1 MGACVLESF
10 EIEKIL
16 DMETCWYVMRGVAD
30 PPAAHSLALTRVTNP
45 GTLVPRMS
53 TAFASSQLSAALFGQ
68 TRRAILALLYGHPD
82 ESYYLRQL
90 VRSAG
95 VGLGAAQREVKRLS
109 DAGIIRRT
117 VSGNQV
123 FYQAN
128 PDCPIYGELKGLIVK
143 TSGVAD
149 VLQAALVPL
158 AAQIRVAFIYGS
170 VAKLAQRNGSDVDV
184 MVVGEPTF
192 GEVVSAVGNA
202 QETLARE
209 VNPTVYSPAEFRSK
223 LKAGHHFL
231 TAVIGS
237 EKLFLIGDER
247 ELARLGAKRLGK
259 PA

>member
-1 MGACVLESF
+1 
-10 EIEKIL
+10 
-16 DMETCWYVMRGVAD
+16 
-30 PPAAHSLALTRVTNP
+30 
-45 GTLVPRMS
+45 MS
-53 TAFASSQLSAALFGQ
+53 TDFVGSVLSAALFGQ
-68 TRRAILALLYGHPD
+68 TRRAILALLYSHPD
-82 ESYYLRQL
+82 QLYYLRNL

-128 PDCPIYGELKGLIVK
+128 PECPVFRELKGLMVK
-143 TSGVAD
+143 TTGVAD
-149 VLQAALVPL
+149 VLRAALAPL
-158 AAQIRVAFIYGS
+158 AVLIRLAFIYGS

-192 GEVVSAVGNA
+192 GEIVSALGPA

-209 VNPTVYSPAEFRSK
+209 INPTVYSLAEFRSK
-223 LKAGHHFL
+223 FKAGHHFL
-231 TAVIGS
+231 TDVIGG
-237 EKLFLIGDER
+237 EKVFLIGDEH

>member
-1 MGACVLESF
+1 
-10 EIEKIL
+10 
-16 DMETCWYVMRGVAD
+16 
-30 PPAAHSLALTRVTNP
+30 
-45 GTLVPRMS
+45 MS
-53 TAFASSQLSAALFGQ
+53 TAPASSQLSAALFGK
-68 TRRAILALLYGHPD
+68 TRRAILASLFSHPD
-82 ESYYLRQL
+82 QSYHLRQL

-123 FYQAN
+123 LYQAN
-128 PDCPIYGELKGLIVK
+128 PECPIYGELKGLMVK
-143 TSGVAD
+143 TTGVAD
-149 VLQAALVPL
+149 VLRAALAPL

-170 VAKLAQRNGSDVDV
+170 VAELAQRNGSDVDV
-184 MVVGEPTF
+184 MVIGEPSF

-209 VNPTVYSPAEFRSK
+209 VNPTVYSPNEFRSK
-223 LKAGHHFL
+223 LRAGHHFL
-231 TAVIGS
+231 TAVIES
-237 EKLFLIGDER
+237 KKLFLIGDEH

>member
-1 MGACVLESF
+1 
-10 EIEKIL
+10 
-16 DMETCWYVMRGVAD
+16 MR
-30 PPAAHSLALTRVTNP
+30 SLTRVTNP
-45 GTLVPRMS
+45 ETLVPRMS
-53 TAFASSQLSAALFGQ
+53 TVFASSQLSAALFGQ
-68 TRRAILALLYGHPD
+68 TRRAILALLFGHPD
-82 ESYYLRQL
+82 QSYYLRQL

-95 VGLGAAQREVKRLS
+95 LGLGAAQREVKRLS
-109 DAGIIRRT
+109 EAGIIRRT
-117 VSGNQV
+117 VNGNQV

-128 PDCPIYGELKGLIVK
+128 PDCPIYGELKGLMVK

-149 VLQAALVPL
+149 VLRAALVPL
-158 AAQIRVAFIYGS
+158 AGQIRVAFIYGS
-170 VAKLAQRNGSDVDV
+170 VAKLAQKSGSDVDV

-209 VNPTVYSPAEFRSK
+209 VNPTVYSPTEFRSK

>member
-1 MGACVLESF
+1 MLTVVTY
-10 EIEKIL
+10 L
-16 DMETCWYVMRGVAD
+16 DTI
-30 PPAAHSLALTRVTNP
+30 
-45 GTLVPRMS
+45 VPIMS
-53 TAFASSQLSAALFGQ
+53 TAFAGSVLSAALFGQ
-68 TRRAILALLYGHPD
+68 TRRAILALLYSHPD
-82 ESYYLRQL
+82 QPYYLRNL

-128 PDCPIYGELKGLIVK
+128 PECPVFGELKGLMVK
-143 TSGVAD
+143 TTGVAD
-149 VLQAALVPL
+149 VLRAALAPL
-158 AAQIRVAFIYGS
+158 AARIRLAFIYGS

-184 MVVGEPTF
+184 MVVGEPAF
-192 GEVVSAVGNA
+192 GEIVSALGAA

-209 VNPTVYSPAEFRSK
+209 INPTVYSPAEFKSK

-231 TAVIGS
+231 TSVIGG
-237 EKLFLIGDER
+237 EKVFLIGDEH

-259 PA
+259 PT

>member
-1 MGACVLESF
+1 
-10 EIEKIL
+10 
-16 DMETCWYVMRGVAD
+16 
-30 PPAAHSLALTRVTNP
+30 
-45 GTLVPRMS
+45 MS
-53 TAFASSQLSAALFGQ
+53 TVFAGSELSAALFGQ

-82 ESYYLRQL
+82 QSYYLRQL

-95 VGLGAAQREVKRLS
+95 LGLGAAQREVKRLS

-117 VSGNQV
+117 VSGHQV

-128 PDCPIYGELKGLIVK
+128 PDCPIFGELKGLMVK
-143 TSGVAD
+143 TTGVAD
-149 VLQAALVPL
+149 VLRAALAPL
-158 AAQIRVAFIYGS
+158 AAQIRLAFVYGS

-192 GEVVSAVGNA
+192 GEVVSALGSA

-209 VNPTVYSPAEFRSK
+209 INPTVYSPAEFRSK

-231 TAVIGS
+231 TAVIGG
-237 EKLFLIGDER
+237 EKVFLIGDED
-247 ELARLGAKRLGK
+247 ELRRLGVKRLGK

>member
-1 MGACVLESF
+1 
-10 EIEKIL
+10 
-16 DMETCWYVMRGVAD
+16 
-30 PPAAHSLALTRVTNP
+30 
-45 GTLVPRMS
+45 MS

-82 ESYYLRQL
+82 QSYYLRQL

-117 VSGNQV
+117 VSGNLV

-128 PDCPIYGELKGLIVK
+128 PDCPIYGELKGLMVK
-143 TSGVAD
+143 TTGVAD
-149 VLQAALVPL
+149 VLRAALAPL

-209 VNPTVYSPAEFRSK
+209 LNPIVYSPTEFRSK

-231 TAVIGS
+231 TAVIGG
-237 EKLFLIGDER
+237 EKLFLIGDEH